1 MGTPLYSTDVIPLT
15 SRPTLTVMDDGD
27 YFVILDTN
35 TGKISKILRTDVQKA
50 LNISYDNV
58 TSGLTATQVQA
69 ALDELVVDLGSADDA
84 ITAIKGTGY
93 TEGTLKTHEDRLD
106 TLEGANTTSG
116 SVLKSI
122 KDNAENATF
131 TPTVAS
137 GIESMTIEEA
147 VNEVGSR
154 VTSLEAYNPIN
165 SWQNIQEI
173 LRQGRIKQYLSIG
186 DQFLAEYNSVPTIF
200 NVIGIDHPGLVP
212 TDPRFTHT
220 LALQTQ
226 DCLMNAQ
233 FSVPQAMYNA
243 VTALP
248 AGTYIFT
255 TNGVQYQVTTTV
267 EIPAGG
273 ILYIATRDEYVPLT
287 LTSYNAD
294 RVTTIETGLVVT
306 TATGSDTLT
315 PINDYNRCRYGSN
328 NPVDNAM
335 RQFLNSNA
343 AVFNWEPQG
352 LYDMPSSYSG
362 TGGFLY
368 QLDPE
373 LVAVIGEVENKV
385 ALSTYDGGGQVTVQ
399 DKAFL
404 LSMVEVGLGSE
415 GVTTGESVYEFYD
428 GVTDAERIKL
438 LSGSPRYWWLRSPHV
453 GNTNNTRNVNTSG
466 TLNGIVASYAN
477 GLSPACVIW

>member
-1 MGTPLYSTDVIPLT
+1 MAIKGYYDNPDEAT
-15 SRPTLTVMDDGD
+15 SVNGGD
-27 YFVILDTN
+27 Y
-35 TGKISKILRTDVQKA
+35 
-50 LNISYDNV
+50 
-58 TSGLTATQVQA
+58 
-69 ALDELVVDLGSADDA
+69 LGIQQGTTLADMKKVKKQTLFKPTDDA
-84 ITAIKGTGY
+84 IVELEGRATDLENSDVTLNGKIDGLAGTGRTTETVKQNADDIATKESIANVNTLKGTGW
-93 TEGTLKTHEDRLD
+93 TNENLVDHESRLD
-106 TLEGANTTSG
+106 TLEGADTVSG
-116 SVLKSI
+116 SVAKTI
-122 KDNAENATF
+122 KDAVE
-131 TPTVAS
+131 PI
-137 GIESMTIEEA
+137 IEDVSDHEMRI
-147 VNEVGSR
+147 
-154 VTSLEAYNPIN
+154 TSLEAYNPIN

-173 LRQGRIKQYLSIG
+173 LRQGRIKQYLSVG
-186 DQFLAEYNSVPTIF
+186 DQFLAEYNSAPTIF

-220 LALQTQ
+220 LALQPQ

-233 FSVPQAMYNA
+233 FSAPQAMYNA

-315 PINDYNRCRYGSN
+315 PINDHARCRYGSN

-335 RQFLNSNA
+335 RQFLNSNE

-404 LSMVEVGLGSE
+404 LSRVEVGLGSE

-438 LSGSPRYWWLRSPHV
+438 LSGSPRYWWLRSPGV
-453 GNTNNTRNVNTSG
+453 GSTYITRLVNPSG
-466 TLNGIVASYAN
+466 SLYGTTASNAL

>member
-1 MGTPLYSTDVIPLT
+1 MARYKYSENTKEVTDIYFDTETHGEYMGMEQGGEMKHIKG
-15 SRPTLTVMDDGD
+15 PTLKSA
-27 YFVILDTN
+27 IE
-35 TGKISKILRTDVQKA
+35 DVAKDVA
-50 LNISYDNV
+50 EEGAYDN
-58 TSGLTATQVQA
+58 TDSGLTATVIKDA
-69 ALDELVVDLGSADDA
+69 IDEVAGEIDTLNADDSTEGSVA
-84 ITAIKGTGY
+84 KTVKDAVEPVKGTGW
-93 TEGTLKTHEDRLD
+93 TDENLVDHEMRIN
-106 TLEGANTTSG
+106 TLERGLTLDSWAD
-116 SVLKSI
+116 VRSI
-122 KDNAENATF
+122 VRLGLARK
-131 TPTVAS
+131 
-137 GIESMTIEEA
+137 
-147 VNEVGSR
+147 
-154 VTSLEAYNPIN
+154 
-165 SWQNIQEI
+165 
-173 LRQGRIKQYLSIG
+173 YLSVG
-186 DQFLAEYNSVPTIF
+186 DQLVANYNGSPVVW

-212 TDPRFTHT
+212 TNPRFTHT

-226 DCLMNAQ
+226 DCLFNAQ
-233 FSVPQAMYNA
+233 FSAPQAMYNA

-273 ILYIATRDEYVPLT
+273 ILYIATRDGYVPLT

-294 RVTTIETGLVVT
+294 RVTIIETGLVVT
-306 TATGSDTLT
+306 TATGADNLT
-315 PINDYNRCRYGSN
+315 PINDHVRCRYGSN
-328 NPVDNAM
+328 EYAKSAI
-335 RQFLNSNA
+335 RQFLNSNT

-373 LVAVIGEVENKV
+373 LVAVMGEVENKV

-404 LSMVEVGLGSE
+404 LSRVEVGLGSE

-428 GVTDAERIKL
+428 GATDAERIKL
-438 LSGSPRYWWLRSPHV
+438 LSGSPRYWWLRSPYV
-453 GNTNNTRNVNTSG
+453 GTTSSARLVNTSG
-466 TLNGIVASYAN
+466 TLISNHAPTAL

>member
-1 MGTPLYSTDVIPLT
+1 MNILNQ
-15 SRPTLTVMDDGD
+15 PTAEQM
-27 YFVILDTN
+27 
-35 TGKISKILRTDVQKA
+35 DVQNAILAGIASNLGGIQVKIWA
-50 LNISYDNV
+50 DVQQI
-58 TSGLTATQVQA
+58 TRMGL
-69 ALDELVVDLGSADDA
+69 
-84 ITAIKGTGY
+84 
-93 TEGTLKTHEDRLD
+93 
-106 TLEGANTTSG
+106 
-116 SVLKSI
+116 
-122 KDNAENATF
+122 AEKMF
-131 TPTVAS
+131 KV
-137 GIESMTIEEA
+137 
-147 VNEVGSR
+147 
-154 VTSLEAYNPIN
+154 
-165 SWQNIQEI
+165 
-173 LRQGRIKQYLSIG
+173 G
-186 DQFLAEYNSVPTIF
+186 DQFLAEYKSVPTIF

-220 LALQTQ
+220 LALQPQ

-233 FSVPQAMYNA
+233 FSAPQAMYNA

-404 LSMVEVGLGSE
+404 LSRVEVGLGSG

-438 LSGSPRYWWLRSPHV
+438 LSGSPRYWWLRSPYV
-453 GNTNNTRNVNTSG
+453 GYTYITRYVHTSG
-466 TLNGIVASYAN
+466 ALDGNGASGAF